1 MNIKT
6 LTALERDKA
15 VSHDRS
21 CVTLESM
28 RFIRYP
34 GGKQRLL
41 KYIVPYLPL
50 REVVKGKYTEPFAGS
65 AAVFFALDPYRA
77 ILSDISKELID
88 LYFGI
93 KYHYLTYGR
102 YSLVFTLLKK
112 ATTKFATINL
122 KLKILLTRLQESLSE
137 CAPMLSV
144 HSLRLY
150 PILVSILFH
159 HYEI

>member
-93 KYHYLTYGR
+93 KYHVSDIWQIFSG
-102 YSLVFTLLKK
+102 FH
-112 ATTKFATINL
+112 TTKEGYYKVRDNKFETEDLAYKAARI
-122 KLKILLTRLQESLSE
+122 
-137 CAPMLSV
+137 
-144 HSLRLY
+144 
-150 PILVSILFH
+150 SI
-159 HYEI
+159 